1 MPRRYRALALLIAAV
16 TVFSVPETAPAGGD
30 EDDVNPLGRGAAVAA
45 KGRALYNNTCT
56 ICHGPDGAAG
66 GRGPALAASRRYV
79 RRTDSELF
87 DAVVKG
93 IAGTEMPATGL
104 APGEAWAIVA
114 YIRSLRAVAA
124 EVSVPGDRGRGAEV
138 FWSEKQGRCGRCH
151 MIRGRGGRLGPDLSD
166 LGAEM
171 SLARIREALTLP
183 RPHPSRGYRPVTVV
197 TRDGREISGVAKNEH
212 NFSIQILG
220 EDDRLHLFIHDEI
233 EEIRFDDRPLMPRD
247 YDERLSGTEFQNL
260 LAYLSRL
267 TLKPPSE
274 AASMDEPAIEGGEQ

>member
-1 MPRRYRALALLIAAV
+1 MPRRCRTLVVLIAAI
-16 TVFSVPETAPAGGD
+16 TAFSVPETAAAAD
-30 EDDVNPLGRGAAVAA
+30 AEDDVNPLGRGAAVVA
-45 KGRALYNNTCT
+45 KGGTLYNNTCT

-87 DAVVKG
+87 DAIVKG

-104 APGEAWAIVA
+104 GPEEAWAIVA

-124 EVSVPGDRGRGAEV
+124 EVGVPGDRSRGSEV
-138 FWSEKQGRCGRCH
+138 FWSEKKGGCGRCH

-171 SLARIREALTLP
+171 SLARIREALTRP
-183 RPHPSRGYRPVTVV
+183 KPHPSRGYRPVTVV
-197 TRDGREISGVAKNEH
+197 TRDGRKISGVAKNEH

-220 EDDRLHLFIHDEI
+220 EDDRLHLFVHDEL
-233 EEIRFDDRPLMPRD
+233 EEIHFEDRPLMPRD

-267 TLKPPSE
+267 TLEPPSE
-274 AASMDEPAIEGGEQ
+274 VAAMDGPAVGGREQ